1 MVTFPVDDVTPATE
15 PLPTQ
20 PLSELCPD
28 ALAIGGDPA
37 RQVVV
42 PDGVHP
48 LLSAVARAFAEHRPL
63 VLSPDAVWLTIAQG
77 VAQHVRLHAE
87 ELRPL
92 LVNHAGR
99 KRVAVR
105 WDGPMPVDAASWQ
118 FLVEAFS
125 KQVDADTQIFECDFT
140 TSTAI
145 EQTAGRV
152 VMLDAYSPYYSMWL
166 VCICG
171 IPSIT
176 LTGTVEDWRKIRDR
190 VDHLEKFG
198 LEKWCRSLRPIAD
211 QFLRAASGTVEPD
224 FWKRI
229 YNPVDA
235 YGGDVINGWIAR
247 FYPYIGRSGSYD
259 LLNPLLDLPINEPE
273 NDSTKEHGIRSDNAP
288 ATLSKVVIHV
298 QEHDNHAVA
307 LHAGLVGVAQDDDFA
322 LRPIVGWHLTRA
334 TVEMDD
340 VVDRLF
346 KEHEVTPAEA
356 PDMLLEGPGELI
368 AFDRRVGSAVLFDG
382 AWRIRPHDDRLS
394 TYLAIGFTIQVVAD
408 LADGRHIALA
418 SKDYATVYY
427 VACRLDGHDLAD
439 DPRDVPVY
447 GTSLAILL
455 EAAMDFGGDI
465 SLLETGKLA
474 DLID

>member
-20 PLSELCPD
+20 PLSGLYPD

-37 RQVVV
+37 RRVVV

-99 KRVAVR
+99 KRIAVQ
-105 WDGPMPVDAASWQ
+105 WDGPMPEDAASWQ

-125 KQVDADTQIFECDFT
+125 KQVGAEIFECDFT
-140 TSTAI
+140 TSTSI
-145 EQTAGRV
+145 EQTASRV
-152 VMLDAYSPYYSMWL
+152 VMLDAYSPYFSMWL
-166 VCICG
+166 VGVCG

-190 VDHLEKFG
+190 VDHLEKLG

-211 QFLRAASGTVEPD
+211 QFVRAASGTVDPE

-229 YNPVDA
+229 YNPADA

-247 FYPYIGRSGSYD
+247 FYPYVGSNGTYD
-259 LLNPLLDLPINEPE
+259 RPNPLLDLPISEPK
-273 NDSTKEHGIRSDNAP
+273 NDSTKQRGIRSDNVP
-288 ATLSKVVIHV
+288 AVLSKVVIHV
-298 QEHDNHAVA
+298 QDLDNHAVA
-307 LHAGLVGVAQDDDFA
+307 LHAGLVGVAQDNDFA
-322 LRPIVGWHLTRA
+322 LRPIAGWHLTRA
-334 TVEMDD
+334 GVEMDD
-340 VVDRLF
+340 VIDRLA
-346 KEHEVTPAEA
+346 KEHEVTPADA
-356 PDMLLEGPGELI
+356 SDMLLEGSAEQI
-368 AFDRRVGSAVLFDG
+368 ALDRRVGSAVLFDG
-382 AWRIRPHDDRLS
+382 AWRIRPHGDRPV
-394 TYLAIGFTIQVVAD
+394 TFLAIGITIQVVID

-418 SKDYATVYY
+418 IKDYATVYY
-427 VACRLDGHDLAD
+427 VACRIDGDELAD

-465 SLLETGKLA
+465 SSLETGKLT